1 MKLAQF
7 LHSRLYHS
15 IRKATVMKK
24 PLQLLTRLRRLAE
37 PCFTVVFG
45 LICLMLIVYYW
56 PSDTEEHTKR
66 EVVGKVLIV
75 LDGEKIILLKR
86 ATASN
91 VSVITHR
98 FLF

>member
-1 MKLAQF
+1 
-7 LHSRLYHS
+7 
-15 IRKATVMKK
+15 MKK

-86 ATASN
+86 A
-91 VSVITHR
+91 SVANLSAIAHR
-98 FLF
+98 TLF

>member
-1 MKLAQF
+1 
-7 LHSRLYHS
+7 
-15 IRKATVMKK
+15 MKK

-37 PCFTVVFG
+37 PCITIVFG
-45 LICLMLIVYYW
+45 LICLALIVHYW
-56 PSDTEEHTKR
+56 PDDTNEQTKR

-91 VSVITHR
+91 ASVITHR
-98 FLF
+98 ILF